1 MRNGGMDMI
10 DQFGIVLFLR
20 FNSRFIQALFLSF
33 FGFLKLLVYGFMMGL
48 LSGFFIKRMG
58 RIDKNR
64 LFSNKNNWKNI
75 FLFFCM

>member
-10 DQFGIVLFLR
+10 DQVGIMLFLR
-20 FNSRFIQALFLSF
+20 FNSRFVRSLFLALFI
-33 FGFLKLLVYGFMMGL
+33 FLERLAYGFIMGL
-48 LSGFFIKRMG
+48 LSCFFIKRDS

-64 LFSNKNNWKNI
+64 LFSNKNNWKNN